1 MSDTQSDDSL
11 SSVYTQVTHEE
22 HITLAPDTYVGSI
35 EKQVSNLYVY
45 GEENK
50 TSQKH
55 TLQNHPNDQI
65 ILCLHLRKISL
76 GKSKM

>member
-50 TSQKH
+50 IAQK
-55 TLQNHPNDQI
+55 QI
-65 ILCLHLRKISL
+65 NYTPGLYKIFDEVLVNAADHLPSF
-76 GKSKM
+76 